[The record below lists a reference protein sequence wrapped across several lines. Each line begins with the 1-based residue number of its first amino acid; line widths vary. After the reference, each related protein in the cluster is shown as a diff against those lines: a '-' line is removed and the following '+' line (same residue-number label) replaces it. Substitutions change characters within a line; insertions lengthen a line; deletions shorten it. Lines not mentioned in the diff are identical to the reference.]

1 MSEVTKRTEILREAD
16 GLING
21 DRQAHYGPP
30 AVNFQRIA
38 DRWGMTLGVKIEAW
52 QVCVMMADL
61 KLARLA
67 QGPHRDSVVDGCG
80 YLALAGE
87 LAGV

>member
-1 MSEVTKRTEILREAD
+1 MNRDLALEQAH

-21 DRQAHYGPP
+21 PRQAHYGKPED
-30 AVNFQRIA
+30 NFKRIA
-38 DRWGMTLGVKIEAW
+38 DRWSQTLGVEVKPW

-67 QGPHRDSVVDGCG
+67 NGLHEDSFIDGIG
-80 YLALAGE
+80 YLALAAE
-87 LAGV
+87 LSDV